1 MKWKP
6 LNETKTTYFQA
17 IIAKSQGI
25 EKWIVANLSTFRC
38 LQTLTRL
45 SNILPQCCGSEER
58 QGLFPILL
66 FHWFAETLL
75 QIGVNS
81 LLVQT
86 DSGAMLLVLNPTT
99 IAQSLP

>member
-1 MKWKP
+1 MP
-6 LNETKTTYFQA
+6 SDSN
-17 IIAKSQGI
+17 
-25 EKWIVANLSTFRC
+25 
-38 LQTLTRL
+38 QTLQHFN
-45 SNILPQCCGSEER
+45 SQFCGSEER

-75 QIGVNS
+75 QIGGEP

-99 IAQSLP
+99 IAVPALEYQNSSDSRDV

>member
-1 MKWKP
+1 MKTPKWNQNH
-6 LNETKTTYFQA
+6 LLSA
-17 IIAKSQGI
+17 IIVKSQGI

-45 SNILPQCCGSEER
+45 SNILILNAVAQER

-75 QIGVNS
+75 QIGGEP
-81 LLVQT
+81 LLLQS
-86 DSGAMLLVLNPTT
+86 DSGAVLLVLNPTT